1 MASNLD
7 MECARLGSQ
16 LATQSDD
23 KTLTDALSVLE
34 EQGVY
39 AFFLYL
45 SQKNDRRQ
53 VVDSAAQVIAAGAAP
68 ISQKNDRP
76 QVVDLCR
83 NFLKDHL
90 PGGFGANNDDAFKA
104 TQGIAGDIDKL
115 LLARDLLRQSLIY
128 GRYHAKA
135 RASSGGNQ

>member
-1 MASNLD
+1 MAANLD
-7 MECARLGSQ
+7 MECAKLGSQ

-45 SQKNDRRQ
+45 GQKNDRRG
-53 VVDSAAQVIAAGAAP
+53 VTNS
-68 ISQKNDRP
+68 
-76 QVVDLCR
+76 CR
-83 NFLKDHL
+83 DFLKEHL
-90 PGGFGANNDDAFKA
+90 PGGFGSNDNAFKA
-104 TQGIAGDIDKL
+104 SQDIAGDIDKL

-135 RASSGGNQ
+135 RASSGGGQ

>member
-7 MECARLGSQ
+7 MECAKLGSQ

-45 SQKNDRRQ
+45 RQKEDRRR
-53 VVDSAAQVIAAGAAP
+53 VTNS
-68 ISQKNDRP
+68 
-76 QVVDLCR
+76 CR
-83 NFLKDHL
+83 DFLKQHL
-90 PGGFGANNDDAFKA
+90 PGGFGTNNDIFKA
-104 TQGIAGDIDKL
+104 TQDIAVDIDKL

-135 RASSGGNQ
+135 RASSGGNG

>member
-7 MECARLGSQ
+7 MECAKLGAQ
-16 LATQSDD
+16 LGGPRDE

-45 SQKNDRRQ
+45 SQKNDRR
-53 VVDSAAQVIAAGAAP
+53 
-68 ISQKNDRP
+68 

>member
-1 MASNLD
+1 MTTNLD
-7 MECARLGSQ
+7 MECAKLGAQ
-16 LATQSDD
+16 LAKQSDD

-45 SQKNDRRQ
+45 SQKNERRRIIN
-53 VVDSAAQVIAAGAAP
+53 S
-68 ISQKNDRP
+68 
-76 QVVDLCR
+76 CR
-83 NFLKDHL
+83 EFLKGHL
-90 PGGFGANNDDAFKA
+90 PGGGGADNDAFRA
-104 TQGIAGDIDKL
+104 TQDLSGDVDKL

-135 RASSGGNQ
+135 RASSGGNG

>member
-7 MECARLGSQ
+7 MECAKLGSQ

-45 SQKNDRRQ
+45 SQKNDRR
-53 VVDSAAQVIAAGAAP
+53 
-68 ISQKNDRP
+68 

>member
-1 MASNLD
+1 MTTNLD
-7 MECARLGSQ
+7 MECAKLGAQ
-16 LATQSDD
+16 LAKQSDD

-45 SQKNDRRQ
+45 NQKNERRRIIN
-53 VVDSAAQVIAAGAAP
+53 S
-68 ISQKNDRP
+68 
-76 QVVDLCR
+76 CR
-83 NFLKDHL
+83 EFLKGHL
-90 PGGFGANNDDAFKA
+90 PGGFGADNDAFRA
-104 TQGIAGDIDKL
+104 TQDLSGDIDKL

-135 RASSGGNQ
+135 GASSGGNG

>member
-1 MASNLD
+1 MAANLD
-7 MECARLGSQ
+7 MECAKLGAQ
-16 LATQSDD
+16 LAQQSDD

-45 SQKNDRRQ
+45 NQKNGRRR
-53 VVDSAAQVIAAGAAP
+53 VIE
-68 ISQKNDRP
+68 SSRD
-76 QVVDLCR
+76 
-83 NFLKDHL
+83 FLKEHL
-90 PGGFGANNDDAFKA
+90 PGGFGANNDVFKA
-104 TQGIAGDIDKL
+104 TQDIAGDIDKL

-135 RASSGGNQ
+135 GASSGGNG

>member
-1 MASNLD
+1 MAANLD
-7 MECARLGSQ
+7 MECAKLGSQ

-45 SQKNDRRQ
+45 GQKNDRRC
-53 VVDSAAQVIAAGAAP
+53 VIN
-68 ISQKNDRP
+68 S
-76 QVVDLCR
+76 CR
-83 NFLKDHL
+83 EFLKQQL
-90 PGGFGANNDDAFKA
+90 PGGFGSDNDAFKA
-104 TQGIAGDIDKL
+104 TQDVAGDIDKL

-135 RASSGGNQ
+135 RANSRGSQ

>member
-7 MECARLGSQ
+7 MECAKLGSQ
-16 LATQSDD
+16 LATHSDD

-45 SQKNDRRQ
+45 GRKKDRSR
-53 VVDSAAQVIAAGAAP
+53 VTDS
-68 ISQKNDRP
+68 
-76 QVVDLCR
+76 CR
-83 NFLKDHL
+83 NFLKQHL
-90 PGGFGANNDDAFKA
+90 PGGFGSDDDAFKA
-104 TQGIAGDIDKL
+104 TQYIAGDIDKL

-135 RASSGGNQ
+135 RASSGGNG

>member
-1 MASNLD
+1 MAANLD
-7 MECARLGSQ
+7 MECAKLGAQ
-16 LATQSDD
+16 LAKRSDD
-23 KTLTDALSVLE
+23 KTITDALSVLE

-53 VVDSAAQVIAAGAAP
+53 VIDS
-68 ISQKNDRP
+68 
-76 QVVDLCR
+76 CR
-83 NFLKDHL
+83 DFLKGHL
-90 PGGFGANNDDAFKA
+90 PGGFGTDNDAFRA
-104 TQGIAGDIDKL
+104 TQDIAEDIDRL

-135 RASSGGNQ
+135 GATSGGNG

>member
-1 MASNLD
+1 MAANLD
-7 MECARLGSQ
+7 MECAKLGSQ

-45 SQKNDRRQ
+45 AQKSDRR
-53 VVDSAAQVIAAGAAP
+53 VTNS
-68 ISQKNDRP
+68 
-76 QVVDLCR
+76 CR
-83 NFLKDHL
+83 DFLKQHL
-90 PGGFGANNDDAFKA
+90 PGGFGSDDNAFRA
-104 TQGIAGDIDKL
+104 TQDIAGDIDEL
-115 LLARDLLRQSLIY
+115 MLARDLLRQSLIY

-135 RASSGGNQ
+135 RASSGGST